1 VVNIYIILTAV
12 LAGISTYFIA
22 NKLNKGGVFA
32 SATVTLIS
40 GIIFP
45 FFFPEVGTTLM
56 AVAACASYAGM
67 VSIRNAP
74 SIKEMIIISVIA
86 GIIFILSSKAYV
98 GVGGRLG
105 TIAAISCLT
114 LLGAKAIINR
124 NK

>member
-22 NKLNKGGVFA
+22 NKLNKGDVFA

-86 GIIFILSSKAYV
+86 GIIFILSSKAYH
-98 GVGGRLG
+98 
-105 TIAAISCLT
+105 A
-114 LLGAKAIINR
+114 
-124 NK
+124 

>member
-1 VVNIYIILTAV
+1 MVNIYIILTAV

-22 NKLNKGGVFA
+22 NKLNKGDVFA